1 VPPGSSAHRPAR
13 RSEDALGGTL
23 TDEGGRTAREALDL
37 LDWKR
42 RVFALYAEI
51 RTAADP
57 RAAWDRWRA
66 VRRELIATHPQSPI
80 RDGGKRAAFEGPW
93 YFDHDPAARVTA
105 EVEEAEPQRVVVE
118 GSADGRFEMTRVGTA
133 RFELY
138 GDRGALGL
146 YWVEG
151 YGGGLFLSFRD
162 ATSGAE
168 TYGAGR
174 YLLDTVKGADL
185 GLEEGHLV
193 LDFNLAYQPSCSYDP
208 AWACPLAPPE
218 NRLPVPVRA
227 GERLGP

>member
-1 VPPGSSAHRPAR
+1 
-13 RSEDALGGTL
+13 
-23 TDEGGRTAREALDL
+23 
-37 LDWKR
+37 
-42 RVFALYAEI
+42 
-51 RTAADP
+51 
-57 RAAWDRWRA
+57 
-66 VRRELIATHPQSPI
+66 
-80 RDGGKRAAFEGPW
+80 
-93 YFDHDPAARVTA
+93 
-105 EVEEAEPQRVVVE
+105 VVVE

-138 GDRGALGL
+138 GDRGGLGL
-146 YWVEG
+146 YWVEA

-185 GLEEGHLV
+185 GLEEGRLV